1 MQYSSHNGFSGFWDR
16 WLRAKVFHRD
26 KTWMLLGELDVRRAL
41 DEYSSAEFRLG
52 K

>member
-1 MQYSSHNGFSGFWDR
+1 MRYSSHNGFTGFRDR
-16 WLRAKVFHRD
+16 WLRAKVSGRD
-26 KTWMLLGELDVRRAL
+26 RTWTMLSDIDVRRAL